1 MQSNPRILHVTKY
14 VCVPILVVGVIL
26 FFYGFVNDFA
36 NIVGIGYGTIMGGV
50 FIFIMG
56 LFLVATEEVLERNK
70 NENNS

>member
-14 VCVPILVVGVIL
+14 VCAPILAIGTIL
-26 FFYGFVNDFA
+26 FFYGFVNDFS
-36 NIVGIGYGTIMGGV
+36 NIIGIGYGAIMGGV

-70 NENNS
+70 N